1 MIMAVYSELD
11 AKLLVFMQEN
21 TVTVNNFRENISLG
35 TVIVNDR
42 LKTSSIE
49 SYCESVDSVV
59 SRILPSGGKIAFIS
73 DMTIPNL
80 KLDSSFSCDF
90 FGSFLDLVAL
100 KESMDDDLNIRQPEI
115 ELSRNLSSSECS
127 ATRSLARVRGFIHST
142 LLNSS
147 PGEVD
152 FGESAIDKLPE

>member
-1 MIMAVYSELD
+1 M
-11 AKLLVFMQEN
+11 KLN
-21 TVTVNNFRENISLG
+21 
-35 TVIVNDR
+35 
-42 LKTSSIE
+42 
-49 SYCESVDSVV
+49 
-59 SRILPSGGKIAFIS
+59 
-73 DMTIPNL
+73 
-80 KLDSSFSCDF
+80 SSFSCDF

-115 ELSRNLSSSECS
+115 DLSRNLSSSECS
-127 ATRSLARVRGFIHST
+127 ATRSLARVRGFKHST